1 MVARLSPSFPGEF
14 MIRSCTFTLAL
25 LVAAGP
31 AAAQGLDGR
40 LKKIADSKSI
50 TIAYRPDATP
60 FSFTDNKEVVGFSI
74 DLCKRV
80 VNSIENQLNIKELK
94 IKWLPVTTQNR
105 FDAVARGQADMECS
119 SSTVTLSRLKQVDFS
134 SYTFVESTG
143 LIVRSVS
150 GARSL
155 DDLGN
160 KTIAV
165 VAGTTN
171 ESAVNEQVKRR
182 NLKSRVV
189 PFKTREEAVAA
200 VEAGKADAFAS
211 DKLLLVGAS
220 AKAREPGM
228 LVMLSDDLSFE
239 PYAIALPRGDATFRL
254 AVNTGLAQ
262 LYASEEIVEIFR
274 RWFGAFGTPSPLIQ
288 AVYLFGAIPE

>member
-1 MVARLSPSFPGEF
+1 MFRTIAFILA
-14 MIRSCTFTLAL
+14 AL
-25 LVAAGP
+25 LAAGTVH
-31 AAAQGLDGR
+31 AQAVDGR
-40 LKKIADSKSI
+40 LKRILDSKSI
-50 TIAYRPDATP
+50 SIAYRADATP
-60 FSFTDNKEVVGFSI
+60 FSFEDATRQPVGFTI
-74 DLCKRV
+74 DLCRAV
-80 VNSIENQLNIKELK
+80 VKSIERQYKVSGLA
-94 IKWLPVTTQNR
+94 IKWVPVTVQTR
-105 FDAVARGQADMECS
+105 FDAIAKGQADMECS

-143 LIVRSVS
+143 LIVRTVS

-160 KTIAV
+160 KSIAV
-165 VAGTTN
+165 VAGTSN
-171 ESAVNEQVKRR
+171 ERAVNEQVKRR
-182 NLKSRVV
+182 NLKTSVV
-189 PFKTREEAVAA
+189 PFKTRDEAFAA

-220 AKAREPGM
+220 MKAKEPGM

-262 LYASEEIVEIFR
+262 LYASEEIVETFQ
-274 RWFGAFGTPSPLIQ
+274 RWFSAFGTPSPLIQ
-288 AVYLFGAIPE
+288 AVYLFGSIPE

>member
-1 MVARLSPSFPGEF
+1 MYRTIA
-14 MIRSCTFTLAL
+14 LAL
-25 LVAAGP
+25 AALLSAG
-31 AAAQGLDGR
+31 AVHAQAVDGR
-40 LKKIADSKSI
+40 LKKILDAKSI
-50 TIAYRPDATP
+50 SIAYRADATP
-60 FSFTDNKEVVGFSI
+60 FSFEDDQKQPVGFTV
-74 DLCKRV
+74 DLCKAV
-80 VNSIENQLNIKELK
+80 VRSIERQYKVQGSLA
-94 IKWLPVTTQNR
+94 IKWVPVTVQTR
-105 FDAVARGQADMECS
+105 FDAVAKGRADMECS

-134 SYTFVESTG
+134 SFTFVESTG
-143 LIVRSVS
+143 VIVRTVS

-165 VAGTTN
+165 VAGTSN
-171 ESAVNEQVKRR
+171 ERAVNEQVKRR
-182 NLKSRVV
+182 NLKTTVM
-189 PFKTREEAVAA
+189 PFKTRDEAFAA
-200 VEAGKADAFAS
+200 VEAGKVDAFAS

-220 AKAREPGM
+220 MKAKEPGM

-262 LYASEEIVEIFR
+262 LYGSGDMVEVFR
-274 RWFGAFGTPSPLIQ
+274 RWFGAFGTPSPVIQ